1 MNFLADRLSKI
12 KPSITLTVNEKAR
25 KLERDGRDIL
35 SLAMGEPDYDTPQH
49 IKDAAIK
56 ALERGETKYTPV
68 AGTIPL
74 KQAIQAKFK
83 RENNLEYKLSE
94 IIASTG
100 GKQVLYNAFMA
111 TLNPGDEV
119 IIPAPYWVSYPEMVI
134 LADGTP
140 KIVVCGKDQ
149 QFKMRPEDLR
159 KAITPKTKMFLLNSP
174 SNPTGMAYTTEEL
187 QGLAEVLLAYPHVLI
202 LTDDIYEHIL
212 FDDLQFK
219 TIAQVEPRL
228 KDRTIT
234 MNGVSK
240 AYAMTGWRLGY
251 AGGPESIIGAMANVQ
266 SQSTSGAC
274 SITQAAATEAL
285 NGDQTFVS
293 ESRKVFQDRRDKA
306 LDIINKARGLQA
318 FKPHGAFYLFV
329 NCEAVLGLSTP
340 KGVKLLDDVKFAEE
354 LIEEKGVA
362 VVPGSAF
369 GLEGHFR
376 ISYAL
381 DTNDLIDSLNR
392 IAEFTASL
400 V

>member
-1 MNFLADRLSKI
+1 MNFLADRLGKI

-25 KLERDGRDIL
+25 KLEREGRDIV
-35 SLAMGEPDYDTPQH
+35 SLAMGEPDFDTPQH

-56 ALERGETKYTPV
+56 AMERGETKYTPV
-68 AGTIPL
+68 AGTIAL
-74 KQAIQAKFK
+74 KQAIQLKFK
-83 RENNLEYKLSE
+83 RENDLDYKLSE

-140 KIVVCGKDQ
+140 TIVTCGKEQ
-149 QFKMRPEDLR
+149 RFKLTSSQLR
-159 KAITPKTKMFLLNSP
+159 AAITPRTKMLLLNSP
-174 SNPTGMAYTTEEL
+174 SNPTGMAYTEEEL
-187 QGLAEVLLAYPHVLI
+187 QGLAAVLLDFPHVLI

-212 FDDLQFK
+212 FDGLKFK
-219 TIAQVEPRL
+219 TIAQLEPRL
-228 KDRTIT
+228 KERTIT

-251 AGGPESIIGAMANVQ
+251 AGGPEAIIGAMANVQ

-274 SITQAAATEAL
+274 SIAQAAAVEAL
-285 NGDQTFVS
+285 TGDQIFIS
-293 ESRKVFQDRRDKA
+293 ESREVFQSRRDQA
-306 LDIINKARGLQA
+306 LKIMNSARGLHA
-318 FKPHGAFYLFV
+318 IKPDGAFYLFV
-329 NCEAVLGLSTP
+329 NCEETFGLTTP
-340 KGVKLLDDVKFAEE
+340 KGAKLKDDVHFAEE

-369 GLEGHFR
+369 GLAGHFR

-381 DTNDLIDSLNR
+381 DTNELIDALNR
-392 IAEFTASL
+392 IAEFTGSL